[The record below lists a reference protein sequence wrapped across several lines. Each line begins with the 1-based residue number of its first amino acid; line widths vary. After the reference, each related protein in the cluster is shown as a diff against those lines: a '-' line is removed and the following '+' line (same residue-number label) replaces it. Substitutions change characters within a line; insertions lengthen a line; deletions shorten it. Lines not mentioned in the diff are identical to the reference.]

1 MKVAVKK
8 RIIAILVVLII
19 FALAGFGYLQFKRNH
34 TFTLQAPISE
44 EIQPVFGTVRVYGTQ
59 DTDVLFID
67 VENTENQYQIGYIT
81 PGMSETIKLEKGKWY
96 KVQGA
101 GNITVQMVNV
111 RIQDADAVDKA
122 STEIVTEKITED
134 NLALVCDA
142 LKSGGLSN
150 VDIFEQWVKDGLKGT
165 GDNGDASGFT
175 DADCRM
181 TAMLLAGDTIQYDS
195 VEDNYEG
202 TYLMFD
208 VEAIDN
214 QEAYSIL
221 KDKRNLFTTLFG
233 EMPISTNGFADA
245 FADNLK
251 KYGIRF
257 NGEDFSVISILFKA
271 YGEEAA
277 FVGHTGILVD
287 CRSDDK
293 VDANYMFVEKIAF
306 GDPFTVT
313 FVNDESELIEV
324 LSQRADYSI
333 EEGDPAPVVYKDA
346 EVIGELKYKSN

>member
-1 MKVAVKK
+1 MKKLVIDILAVLV
-8 RIIAILVVLII
+8 IL
-19 FALAGFGYLQFKRNH
+19 ALAAFGYLQFKRDH
-34 TFTLQAPISE
+34 TFTLSAPISE

-101 GNITVQMVNV
+101 GDITIQMVNV
-111 RIQDADAVDKA
+111 RIQGAEESDKV
-122 STEIVTEKITED
+122 SVESITENITEN

-142 LKSGGLSN
+142 LRSGGISN
-150 VDIFEQWVKDGLKGT
+150 VDVFEQWVKDGLKGNS
-165 GDNGDASGFT
+165 DNSDVSGFS

-181 TAMLLAGDTIQYDS
+181 TVMLLAGDSIHYDS
-195 VEDNYEG
+195 VKENYDG

-214 QEAYSIL
+214 QEAYRIL
-221 KDKRNLFTTLFG
+221 KEKRNLFTTLFG
-233 EMPISTNGFADA
+233 EMPVSANSFADS
-245 FADNLK
+245 FPDNIK
-251 KYGIRF
+251 KYGIEF
-257 NGEDFSVISILFKA
+257 KGEGFSVISILFKA
-271 YGEEAA
+271 YGEELA

-287 CRSDDK
+287 CRNNDK

-306 GDPFTVT
+306 GDPYTVT
-313 FVNDESELIEV
+313 LVNDESELIEV
-324 LSQRADYSI
+324 LSQRADYSV
-333 EEGDPAPVVYKDA
+333 EEGEPAPVVYKDA
-346 EVIGELKYKSN
+346 EIIGELRYESN